1 MEDRLWEAKVEVR
14 PASRWWQSR
23 RERTETWP
31 VDVTRSGQPI
41 RLADKHDT
49 GCEKGSQT
57 LLPGFGLRNGRDEF
71 VTKGDRTD
79 EEGRGLGLEVLGLN
93 CW

>member
-1 MEDRLWEAKVEVR
+1 MEDRLWEAKVEAR

-23 RERTETWP
+23 WERIETWR
-31 VDVTRSGQPI
+31 VDVTSGQPA

-57 LLPGFGLRNGRDEF
+57 LLPRFGLRNGRDEF
-71 VTKGDRTD
+71 VTKGDGTD

>member
-1 MEDRLWEAKVEVR
+1 M
-14 PASRWWQSR
+14 
-23 RERTETWP
+23 TWP
-31 VDVTRSGQPI
+31 IDVARSVQPI
-41 RLADKHDT
+41 RLADKYDT
-49 GCEKGSQT
+49 GCEKGHQT

-71 VTKGDRTD
+71 FTKGDGVD